1 MYAEERRHEI
11 EDLARRN
18 GRVEVSALAER
29 FDVTAET
36 IRRDLTDLEQRGV
49 IRRVHGGAISAGR
62 LRSEPA
68 VSERSEVMAEEK
80 ERVAKAALEYVPVGG
95 TILLDAGTTTGALAP
110 LLPTDRELTVVT
122 NALPIAMALSSRRN
136 IELLFVGGRLRG
148 VTLACVDDWAT
159 RTLDGLKVDVTFS
172 ATNGVSDDA
181 GLTTPDVSE
190 AAVKRAMIRAGRKV
204 ILLADHTK
212 VGQEHFAR
220 FGEIDE
226 IDVLVTDSG
235 LHEDRAS
242 ELEASGVE
250 VVLA

>member
-11 EDLARRN
+11 EDLAQRN

-49 IRRVHGGAISAGR
+49 VRRVHGGALAAGR

-68 VSERSEVMAEEK
+68 VAERSEAMSEEK
-80 ERVAKAALEYVPVGG
+80 RRIAEAARDHVPAGG

-110 LLPTDRELTVVT
+110 LLPADRSLTVVT
-122 NALPIAMALSSRRN
+122 NALPTAMTLSSRPN
-136 IELLFVGGRLRG
+136 IELLFVGGRVRG

-159 RTLDGLKVDVTFS
+159 RTLDGLRVDVTFS
-172 ATNGVSDDA
+172 ATNGLSIDA
-181 GLTTPDVSE
+181 GLTTPDISE
-190 AAVKRAMIRAGRKV
+190 AAAKRAMIRAGQRV

-220 FGEIDE
+220 FGELDQVDLFITDAGLDDE
-226 IDVLVTDSG
+226 PAEQLG
-235 LHEDRAS
+235 A
-242 ELEASGVE
+242 AGVE
-250 VVLA
+250 VVRA